1 MPTLSNLT
9 LSMIAIGAL
18 ILMWRW
24 TKSHPNFDLS
34 DLLTG
39 DNGRVSSTKLLKTG
53 AWVVGT
59 WGFVTLI
66 QQGKMTEWYFAGY
79 MTISFGPGMVRDLY
93 GKSQEVSK

>member
-1 MPTLSNLT
+1 MPTLSNLS
-9 LSMIAIGAL
+9 LSFIALGAL
-18 ILMWRW
+18 ALMWRW
-24 TKSHPNFDLS
+24 TRSHPNFDLS

-79 MTISFGPGMVRDLY
+79 MGISFGVSIARDVF
-93 GKSQEVSK
+93 GKTAEVPK